1 MVALQTF
8 SRWTLSLA
16 AVLFLTASSW
26 AAPMHWTPANFRG
39 IILGSSHRAQAISAL
54 GNPDSVQHTAA
65 GEELNY
71 HARGDHKGDLTV
83 RLDRAG
89 VITEIEEAFPVAI
102 PRTEIYKELGK
113 SALTGHYS
121 QAKCAA
127 GALYRD
133 PRGGIELTLFP
144 ARGIALW
151 PDQYGYDFAAL
162 HYFARPPGLTRPP
175 ACVGRH

>member
-1 MVALQTF
+1 MCRIPIQ
-8 SRWTLSLA
+8 SLA
-16 AVLFLTASSW
+16 AVLLLAASAS
-26 AAPMHWTPANFRG
+26 AALMPWTPANFRG
-39 IILGSSHRAQAISAL
+39 LTLGSAHRAQAISTL
-54 GNPDSVQHTAA
+54 GTPDAAQHTSA
-65 GEELNY
+65 GEELTY

-83 RLDRAG
+83 HLDRAG

-102 PRTEIYKELGK
+102 PRTEIYKEFGK

-133 PRGGIELTLFP
+133 PRGGVELTLFP

-162 HYFARPPGLTRPP
+162 HYFAHPPGLPHAP